1 MNVMQPKDIRTL
13 HPVASSKLSIF
24 SSTQSFKP
32 FPPRFTDLF
41 NPKIITPPIRHRS
54 EIKSG
59 QRLAPVNGR
68 FCLSNTGDVLMLP
81 NNFSKQRHHGRRP

>member
-41 NPKIITPPIRHRS
+41 NPKIITPLFGIAP
-54 EIKSG
+54 KSNPARG
-59 QRLAPVNGR
+59 LHLSMDGSACRIPVT
-68 FCLSNTGDVLMLP
+68 C
-81 NNFSKQRHHGRRP
+81 